1 MSDETVLE
9 EWMYEDVDP
18 VWYQAEY
25 ALFWEDDGYT
35 WTGLSVLVVHETAYD
50 PDMQH
55 EISGDENQ

>member
-1 MSDETVLE
+1 MLE